1 METKTEINNSS
12 RRGDKESI
20 SMGHRAEKNV
30 SFRYIH
36 PWRGKT
42 KNIGINLSHEECI
55 IKKKKK
61 NPEYKKGKMIE
72 KKDTEKKS
80 EE

>member
-12 RRGDKESI
+12 KTGDKESI

-30 SFRYIH
+30 SFQYID
-36 PWRGKT
+36 PWIGKT
-42 KNIGINLSHEECI
+42 KNTGINLSREECI

-61 NPEYKKGKMIE
+61 TQNIRRKW
-72 KKDTEKKS
+72 
-80 EE
+80 

>member
-12 RRGDKESI
+12 NRGDKESV

-30 SFRYIH
+30 SIRYID
-36 PWRGKT
+36 PWIGKT
-42 KNIGINLSHEECI
+42 KNTGINLSREECI
-55 IKKKKK
+55 KKK
-61 NPEYKKGKMIE
+61 NPEYKKRKMIE
-72 KKDTEKKS
+72 KKDKEKKS

>member
-12 RRGDKESI
+12 KRGDKESI
-20 SMGHRAEKNV
+20 SVGHRAEKNV

-55 IKKKKK
+55 IKKKK
-61 NPEYKKGKMIE
+61 NPEYKKGEMIE
-72 KKDTEKKS
+72 KKDKEKKS